1 MQVVHPRCVGLDVH
15 KKLIVACFM
24 ATEGDGA
31 VSKQTRSFGATV
43 KELLELGD
51 WLASLECTTVVME
64 STGSYWKPVYNL
76 LEGQFELM
84 VVNAQHIKAVPGRKT
99 DVKDAEWLAE
109 LLRHGL
115 LKASFIPSAP
125 QRQLRDLTRYR
136 TSLVEE
142 RAREVN
148 RLQKVLEDSNL
159 KLTSVVSDIM
169 GVSARAIL
177 ARLVAG
183 ETDPQ
188 VLADLAR
195 GRLREKREAL
205 VQALGGE
212 VAAHHR
218 FMLTEL
224 LGHIDYLEE
233 TIARLSEEVAV
244 RLGPFEKAVAHLDT
258 IPGVNRRVAEIVLA
272 EVGHDM
278 SQFADGKHLASWLGL
293 CPGNKASGGKRL
305 SGKTRKG
312 NQAAR
317 QALIEAGQAACHTR
331 NSFLGELGRR
341 IAGRRGKKVAVVA
354 VAHRIVL
361 LIHQLLSKDEDY
373 QELGANHRQAEQQA
387 NARAEQRLV
396 HKLERR
402 GYEVKLVATG

>member
-1 MQVVHPRCVGLDVH
+1 MQVVHPRCCGLDVH
-15 KKLIVACFM
+15 KKLIVGCFM
-24 ATEGDGA
+24 ATDPSGA
-31 VSKQTRSFGATV
+31 LTKQTRSFGTTV

-51 WLASLECTTVVME
+51 WLASLECSIVVME

-136 TSLVEE
+136 TSLVQE

-159 KLTSVVSDIM
+159 KLASVVSDVM
-169 GVSARAIL
+169 GVSARAML
-177 ARLVAG
+177 ERLVAG
-183 ETDPQ
+183 ESDPQ
-188 VLADLAR
+188 ILANLAQ
-195 GRLREKREAL
+195 GRLREKRAALVEAL
-205 VQALGGE
+205 GAELKP
-212 VAAHHR
+212 HHR
-218 FMLTEL
+218 FMLKEL
-224 LGHIDYLEE
+224 LAHIEYLEK
-233 TIARLSEEVAV
+233 TIERLSTEVAE
-244 RLGPFEKAVAHLDT
+244 RLGPFEEAVAHLDT

-331 NSFLGELGRR
+331 QSFLGELGRR
-341 IAGRRGKKVAVVA
+341 IASRRGKRVAVVA

-361 LIHQLLSKDEDY
+361 LIYELLSKDEDY
-373 QELGANHRQAEQQA
+373 QELGEHYQQA
-387 NARAEQRLV
+387 RQQADERAEQRLI
-396 HKLERR
+396 HKLQRR
-402 GYEVKLVATG
+402 GYEVKLKATG

>member
-1 MQVVHPRCVGLDVH
+1 MQVIHPRCCGLDVH
-15 KKLIVACFM
+15 KKLIVACVM
-24 ATEGDGA
+24 TTNSQGE
-31 VSKQTRSFGATV
+31 VTKQTRSFGATV

-51 WLASLECTTVVME
+51 WLSSLECTTVVME

-76 LEGQFELM
+76 LEGQFELI

-136 TSLVEE
+136 TSLVQE

-159 KLTSVVSDIM
+159 KLASVVTDIM
-169 GVSARAIL
+169 GVSARAML
-177 ARLVAG
+177 TQLLAG

-195 GRLREKREAL
+195 GRLREKRAAL
-205 VQALGGE
+205 EQALAGTLQP
-212 VAAHHR
+212 HHG

-233 TIARLSEEVAV
+233 TIERLSTEVAT
-244 RLGPFEKAVAHLDT
+244 RLEPIEAAVAHLDT
-258 IPGVNRRVAEIVLA
+258 IPGVNRRVAEIILA
-272 EVGHDM
+272 EVGPDM
-278 SQFADGKHLASWLGL
+278 SKFADGKHLASWLGL

-317 QALIEAGQAACHTR
+317 QALIEASHAACRTR
-331 NSFLGELGRR
+331 QSFLGELGRR
-341 IAGRRGKKVAVVA
+341 IANRRGRRVAVVA

-361 LIHQLLSKDEDY
+361 LIYQLLLKGEDY
-373 QELGANHRQAEQQA
+373 QELGASHRQAEEQA
-387 NARAEQRLV
+387 NARAEQRLI
-396 HKLERR
+396 HKLERK
-402 GYEVKLVATG
+402 GYEVKLKATG